1 MFTFLV
7 DPPPCVPAVEDK
19 LLRTPYQ
26 TINYQCILRSLS
38 HRQGHVAKLLDF
50 LKQLNLFLSFL
61 ITCRHI
67 QQRKFYKI
75 YLTNWKSKCRSTNV
89 GTYLYK
95 SRFSLIFCYFFQQHS
110 WKKLHAAS
118 HITDINTNVCSIIK
132 LLSGNWLI
140 CHVDH
145 VNIRKSFMYVIE
157 VDFTDVIAP
166 SKECLKKSVKRSCMS
181 L

>member
-1 MFTFLV
+1 M
-7 DPPPCVPAVEDK
+7 K
-19 LLRTPYQ
+19 KIGQ
-26 TINYQCILRSLS
+26 T
-38 HRQGHVAKLLDF
+38 
-50 LKQLNLFLSFL
+50 
-61 ITCRHI
+61 RHM
-67 QQRKFYKI
+67 
-75 YLTNWKSKCRSTNV
+75 
-89 GTYLYK
+89 
-95 SRFSLIFCYFFQQHS
+95 
-110 WKKLHAAS
+110 HAAS